1 MILVIDNYDSF
12 TWNLVQYLQELAEAR
27 AGVCGDGSD
36 EAPGAV
42 RGDCQDEPDE
52 IVEEPV
58 EIRVRRNDELSV
70 AEALAMR
77 PAGIVISPG
86 PCTPDEAGISL
97 ELVRAVAGLASDSNK
112 DERDQTT
119 EMDLARGGQGRAP
132 GGSAKGA
139 RSGGSAPPLLGVCLG
154 HQCIAQAFG
163 GRIVRAPEIV
173 HGKAS
178 TIRHG
183 GGGGGGILAGLTQP
197 FEATRYHSL
206 VVEESS
212 LPACL
217 EVTAWTELPEPPGL
231 AAERP
236 RRLIMGIAHR
246 ELPIHGV
253 QFHPE
258 SILTT
263 EGKALMANFLE
274 MACGPVREV
283 SEAGA
288 ASAAAAGDARK

>member
-12 TWNLVQYLQELAEAR
+12 TWNLVQYLQELAAAR
-27 AGVCGDGSD
+27 GSGGETRGGVRD
-36 EAPGAV
+36 ETDDIV
-42 RGDCQDEPDE
+42 NEPAE
-52 IVEEPV
+52 IL
-58 EIRVRRNDELSV
+58 VRRNDEVSL

-97 ELVRAVAGLASDSNK
+97 ELVRAVAGVAGLEGVSTPPDAIEGQVAKNSRLRASPAD
-112 DERDQTT
+112 
-119 EMDLARGGQGRAP
+119 
-132 GGSAKGA
+132 SAKGA
-139 RSGGSAPPLLGVCLG
+139 PSGASAPPIPLLGVCLG
-154 HQCIAQAFG
+154 HQCIAQALG
-163 GRIVRAPEIV
+163 GRIVQAREIV

-178 TIRHG
+178 TIHHRG
-183 GGGGGGILAGLTQP
+183 GGVLAGLARP

-206 VVEESS
+206 VVDETS
-212 LPACL
+212 LPVCL
-217 EVTAWTELPEPPGL
+217 EVTAWTELADPPGHP
-231 AAERP
+231 AERP
-236 RRLIMGIAHR
+236 ERLIMGLAHR

-274 MACGPVREV
+274 MACGPVDRV
-283 SEAGA
+283 SVANE
-288 ASAAAAGDARK
+288 